1 MAEWKDRPAQ
11 RPTLCGFKFTNS
23 HKDGNSATIHDLL
36 KLCQEIVD
44 RGHGDTQVFLHED
57 HGEYPIR
64 QIRLIEVNGEFK
76 DDDLGVFPEALS
88 SVFLLSSYMT
98 EKDSR

>member
-23 HKDGNSATIHDLL
+23 HKDGNSATIRDLL
-36 KLCQEIVD
+36 ALCQEIVD

-64 QIRLIEVNGEFK
+64 QLRLIEVHGAQED
-76 DDDLGVFPEALS
+76 DDDLGVFPEGLT
-88 SVFLLSSYMT
+88 SVFLMSSYMT
-98 EKDSR
+98 EKN